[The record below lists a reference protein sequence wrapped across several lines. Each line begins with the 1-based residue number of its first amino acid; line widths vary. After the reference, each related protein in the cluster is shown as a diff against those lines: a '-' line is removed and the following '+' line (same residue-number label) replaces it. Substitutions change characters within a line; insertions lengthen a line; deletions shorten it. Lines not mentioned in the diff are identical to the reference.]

1 MKLVDVNG
9 DFSIPANDGTQY
21 SLVFCC
27 GNIAVV
33 NSFGS
38 VIAEFDT
45 DDMQEDTVCQC
56 GECKHWKGSRP
67 GMFGVRVGECHN
79 EEFPFHCENIPLTK
93 ETDFCN
99 YFSRKKDGDK
109 S

>member
-9 DFSIPANDGTQY
+9 DFSIPANDNTQY
-21 SLVFCC
+21 NLVFCC

-45 DDMQEDTVCQC
+45 DDIPENTVCQC
-56 GECKHWKGSRP
+56 GE
-67 GMFGVRVGECHN
+67 
-79 EEFPFHCENIPLTK
+79 
-93 ETDFCN
+93 
-99 YFSRKKDGDK
+99 
-109 S
+109 